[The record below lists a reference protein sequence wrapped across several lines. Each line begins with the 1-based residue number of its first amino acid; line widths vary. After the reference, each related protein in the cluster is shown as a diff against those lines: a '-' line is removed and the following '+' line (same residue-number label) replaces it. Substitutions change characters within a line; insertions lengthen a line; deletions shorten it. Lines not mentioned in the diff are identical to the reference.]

1 LDSLAAAAPLLL
13 IRWGA
18 ANWNSEVAEGLISD
32 KSRPPLPPTFSGRLK
47 ANALDGAVAT
57 AGVSCVTG
65 CVICDRGFWEEAKV
79 MFGMAGMVMDD
90 SC

>member
-1 LDSLAAAAPLLL
+1 MDSVAAAPLLL

-18 ANWNSEVAEGLISD
+18 ANWNSEGLISD

-47 ANALDGAVAT
+47 ANTLDGAVAT

-65 CVICDRGFWEEAKV
+65 CVFCDRGFWEEAKV
-79 MFGMAGMVMDD
+79 MFGMAAMVMGD
-90 SC
+90 S